1 MLRAPAGVCE
11 TCDLVRVA
19 GTQEANE
26 TRPRFFMPMAHHV
39 EPPRRLLPVNGDGAS
54 PESRDGATT
63 KFPPPASPGEP
74 RQKRGRKPDPTKCR
88 KWKLGAN
95 GRCERCDGMLEQHP
109 QKGPGRQPRAASAT
123 EQPIEATIDTLR
135 KRILVEKEQC
145 ERKLAGMN
153 HLLEALDDLETS
165 LAK

>member
-74 RQKRGRKPDPTKCR
+74 RQKRKYVRRKP
-88 KWKLGAN
+88 
-95 GRCERCDGMLEQHP
+95 LEVHDRAR
-109 QKGPGRQPRAASAT
+109 GPGRPPKAGSYDESLGELRARWT
-123 EQPIEATIDTLR
+123 GEREKLQEQTNAIAERIRAIDL
-135 KRILVEKEQC
+135 KLEVLDDVEKEI
-145 ERKLAGMN
+145 RAATK
-153 HLLEALDDLETS
+153 
-165 LAK
+165 